1 MILLSIIKLQFK
13 KYCMEISAQDKFK
26 IKLSEL
32 ALFHIFSYFSRK
44 EQLKLLSVNQWVY
57 SIIVKFQESK
67 QFGVVHYYT
76 REYTDLLKLH
86 RARKD
91 ASSKPP
97 LRFFIDAFYFAYSQL
112 VRISFGDCNNE
123 WFVDWSADFSD
134 FFDWDKSDYVH
145 SYRCN

>member
-1 MILLSIIKLQFK
+1 MILLSILKLQFK
-13 KYCMEISAQDKFK
+13 KYCMEISDQDKFK

-44 EQLKLLSVNQWVY
+44 EQLKLLRVNQWVY

-76 REYTDLLKLH
+76 GEYTDLLKLH

-91 ASSKPP
+91 TSDTPW
-97 LRFFIDAFYFAYSQL
+97 LRFFIEAFYFAYSQL
-112 VRISFGDCNNE
+112 VRISFGDCIND
-123 WFVDWSADFSD
+123 WFMNDWSEIFSY
-134 FFDWDKSDYVH
+134 FFDWDKFDYVG
-145 SYRCN
+145 Y

>member
-1 MILLSIIKLQFK
+1 M
-13 KYCMEISAQDKFK
+13 
-26 IKLSEL
+26 

-76 REYTDLLKLH
+76 GEYTDLLKLY
-86 RARKD
+86 RLRKY
-91 ASSKPP
+91 ASDTPW

-112 VRISFGDCNNE
+112 VRISFGDCNHA
-123 WFVDWSADFSD
+123 WFMADWSDRLD
-134 FFDWDKSDYVH
+134 GFFG
-145 SYRCN
+145 